1 MAGLDLSLQ
10 KVLDVDFG
18 GPQWMGSAKGTT
30 TTDPI
35 TLDVS
40 TWSSAFYPQGRLPSG
55 LYLGKITSG
64 GSSGKYG
71 KYDDAASDGRQTCVG
86 FLWTPVN
93 VSYTGGR
100 PYGTP
105 STSTPVAGALLWEG
119 EVILSAIQTINNGV
133 ALDASGQADLAAKFR
148 FI

>member
-1 MAGLDLSLQ
+1 MDLSLQ
-10 KVLDVDFG
+10 KVLDVDFS
-18 GPQWMGSAKGTT
+18 GPQWLGSAKGLQ
-30 TTDPI
+30 TTDPV

-64 GSSGKYG
+64 GKYG

-86 FLWTPVN
+86 FLATPVN
-93 VSYTGGR
+93 IAYTGGR
-100 PYGTP
+100 PYGTA

-119 EVILSAIQTINNGV
+119 EVILSAVTTINNGV
-133 ALDASGQADLAAKFR
+133 ALDANGQADLAAKFR